1 MIIHAIPPDS
11 HLSHI
16 KHLGIDFQ
24 YNLLIDRIVIKG
36 VINILTYIVIKG
48 VIDIPNYIVIKGV
61 VNIHNLSVQL

>member
-1 MIIHAIPPDS
+1 MLSYAIHPDS

-16 KHLGIDFQ
+16 KHSGIDFK

-36 VINILTYIVIKG
+36 VINILNFIVIQG

-61 VNIHNLSVQL
+61 VNIQYLIVQL

>member
-1 MIIHAIPPDS
+1 MISYTIPADS

-16 KHLGIDFQ
+16 KHSGIDFK

-36 VINILTYIVIKG
+36 VINILNCIVIKG

-61 VNIHNLSVQL
+61 VNIQYLNVQL

>member
-1 MIIHAIPPDS
+1 MLTNAIPPDS

-16 KHLGIDFQ
+16 KHSGIDFI

-36 VINILTYIVIKG
+36 VINILNYIVIKG